1 MRRRTAMI
9 ALSLLASLAA
19 TASADP
25 STSTSTSTS
34 TATATPTPTP
44 TPTPTSTSTSTVGMA
59 VVAFPRATDFAWPLA
74 RAVYATPAL
83 RPNGLDDAHARI
95 LCGESD
101 AHGAGDLHDLADTV
115 AALRG
120 EDAPTRVLLG
130 EIARRFSVR
139 ALVVVRADDGH
150 PVARVFT
157 PETGS
162 FDAATYA
169 PDDSSRSPTLSWTL
183 TVRSLERSFGAAMP
197 AEAARPP
204 TLATHEGPLVLS
216 APPAPRH
223 FYESGWFWGAI
234 GAAAFTGGAVYFA
247 TRDSS
252 SPTIHLEM
260 QVPH

>member
-1 MRRRTAMI
+1 
-9 ALSLLASLAA
+9 
-19 TASADP
+19 
-25 STSTSTSTS
+25 
-34 TATATPTPTP
+34 
-44 TPTPTSTSTSTVGMA
+44 
-59 VVAFPRATDFAWPLA
+59 
-74 RAVYATPAL
+74 VYATPPL

-95 LCGESD
+95 LCGESE
-101 AHGAGDLHDLADTV
+101 APGAGDLRDLADTV

-139 ALVVVRADDGH
+139 ALVVVRADEGH

-183 TVRSLERSFGAAMP
+183 TVRSLERSFGAGIP
-197 AEAARPP
+197 GEAARPP
-204 TLATHEGPLVLS
+204 MLATHEGPQVVN

-234 GAAAFTGGAVYFA
+234 GAAAFTSGAVYFA